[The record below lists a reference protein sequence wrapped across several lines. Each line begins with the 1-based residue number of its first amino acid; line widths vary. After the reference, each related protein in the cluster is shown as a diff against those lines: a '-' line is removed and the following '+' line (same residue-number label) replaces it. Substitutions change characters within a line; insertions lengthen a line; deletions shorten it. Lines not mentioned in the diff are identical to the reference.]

1 MTPRFIIFCCIFAGV
16 FGFSLYLLACTASI
30 YPDYQTDIGRIRWF
44 HPALVL
50 VVFFIAAWFVA
61 ERHTDLRV
69 FLLLALA
76 ECALLSLAIV
86 LSDISDVTVSSSAP
100 AERTFWTTISFSLA
114 HPQFSNR
121 SYGRHFTVL
130 FSRVSCGSFIGAA
143 HEKMNETPNPPLE
156 LTPSLLIMNE
166 TSYLSSSA
174 A

>member
-76 ECALLSLAIV
+76 ECALLFLAIV

-100 AERTFWTTISFSLA
+100 AERTIPSFQIARMGAILQCYSRGYPVA
-114 HPQFSNR
+114 HLS
-121 SYGRHFTVL
+121 
-130 FSRVSCGSFIGAA
+130 
-143 HEKMNETPNPPLE
+143 EPL
-156 LTPSLLIMNE
+156 TRK
-166 TSYLSSSA
+166 
-174 A
+174 